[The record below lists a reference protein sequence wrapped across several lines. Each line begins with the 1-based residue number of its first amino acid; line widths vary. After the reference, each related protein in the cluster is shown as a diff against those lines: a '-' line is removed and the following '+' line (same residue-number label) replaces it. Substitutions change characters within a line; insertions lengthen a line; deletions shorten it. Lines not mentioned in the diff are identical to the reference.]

1 MFDYPIYL
9 YGLAIK
15 PRHRELVVRVYFAHP
30 QMLKAPR
37 GGNEPSS
44 MAIPRSPPHRRVAL
58 YLVGSHQI
66 SRYHPIK

>member
-30 QMLKAPR
+30 QMLKAPA
-37 GGNEPSS
+37 GGTSRQVWPYHGARRIEEWPST
-44 MAIPRSPPHRRVAL
+44 
-58 YLVGSHQI
+58 
-66 SRYHPIK
+66 